1 MKTPSF
7 KYLVPGVLAGLA
19 LAYTGFGFLAVP
31 AIMKSQA
38 TQFAAE
44 KLHRQLTIEK
54 AEFNPFTLS
63 ATLQGVKMMEP
74 DGATVF
80 AGFERLGIDIAWQS
94 LFRMAPV
101 VQEVR
106 LTKPVVRL
114 VRKDANH
121 YSIDDILAFIA
132 SQPPSPE
139 PTRYSVNNIQL
150 EGGTLSFDDR
160 PAGVRHEVADLNLGL
175 PFISSLPADVEV
187 FVEPLFSARVNG
199 APLHLSGKARPFAE
213 SKDYVMALDIDD
225 ADIAAYLGYLPG
237 KPNFR
242 LQGARL
248 SAKLQATFTQ
258 PKGKSS
264 ALLLGGQASLKDVAL
279 QQADGKPLL
288 KLKEFSAQLGK
299 LDVLAGRYEL
309 ASIRLQGLDAD
320 LVRDRDGRLNV
331 DKLLGQPAAPAKAE
345 ASSAAPRNAT
355 APYISLKALDIGDA
369 AVRYTD
375 GGMHAGVGNF
385 SLAARDMA
393 ADLGKNT
400 IAIGSLASDSAGI
413 NFRQGKAASAPAAQ
427 KDAAPAGNAAP
438 LLLTVGKLDIAN
450 WSARVQDD
458 SHEQPVVFDINPL
471 SFAVQG
477 FSTAPASTSTFELK
491 ANVNKTGKLA
501 LGGELALAPFKSD
514 LKLEL
519 KNFGLLPLQP
529 YVTDYVNL
537 RVARGDLSGQGRL
550 QLAAAADGKLRGGFT
565 GDVSVGKLSTVDK
578 ASANDFLSWDSLAF
592 QRMDLQ
598 LQPFALSVERVVLA
612 DFFSRVIIDPNG
624 RINVQDVMRD
634 AAAGDKSLTDA
645 GERAQAAVQARRNKK
660 QATPVP
666 APALPA
672 EPLPPIRI
680 GQLALSG
687 GRVRFTDNFIK
698 PNYTANLRDIGGA
711 INGLSSDPAS
721 AATVSLKGN
730 VNSAPLSIA
739 GRVNP
744 LKRDLSLD
752 LKADVRGMELAQ
764 LSAYADKYVGY
775 GIEKGKLSF
784 EVAYQLEGR
793 QLKAENRL
801 ILDQLTFGKEST
813 NPEATKLPVQLAVA
827 LLSDRNGVIDLNV
840 PIGGSLDDP
849 EFSIGGIIL
858 KIIGNAVLKTV
869 TAPFALLGSMFGGG
883 EELSAMEFET
893 GRALVPAAGEAKLKS
908 LAAAMTE
915 RPGLK
920 LDITGRYDP
929 ATETETLR
937 RLAMERKLRMLKT
950 RDLQAKDAP
959 LPEGGVVVAQ
969 AEYADLL
976 ARVYRN
982 ESFDK
987 PRNLLGLQK
996 NLAVAEM
1003 EKLILAHTAIDDDDL
1018 LALGNRRAQAVRD
1031 WLVTKGQ
1038 VPAERLF
1045 ITGAKAAGQDGKGSG
1060 SRAEFSL
1067 H

>member
-1 MKTPSF
+1 MKTPPL

-31 AIMKSQA
+31 AIIKSQA
-38 TQFAAE
+38 TQFAAD
-44 KLHRQLTIEK
+44 KLHRQLTIDK

-63 ATLQGVKMMEP
+63 VALQGVKMMEP

-80 AGFERLGIDIAWQS
+80 AGFERLGADIAWQS

-106 LTKPVVRL
+106 LTKPLVRL

-121 YSIDDILAFIA
+121 YSIDDILAYIA

-139 PTRYSVNNIQL
+139 PARYSVNNIQL
-150 EGGTLSFDDR
+150 EGGKLSFDDE
-160 PAGVRHEVADLNLGL
+160 PAGVRHEVTDLNLGL
-175 PFISSLPADVEV
+175 PFISSLPADVDV

-213 SKDYVMALDIDD
+213 SKDYVMALDIDN

-242 LQGARL
+242 LLGARL

-264 ALLLGGQASLKDVAL
+264 ALLLGGQASLKDVEL
-279 QQADGKPLL
+279 QQADGKRLL
-288 KLKEFSAQLGK
+288 KLKELSAQLGK

-309 ASIRLQGLDAD
+309 AAIRLEGLDAD
-320 LVRDRDGRLNV
+320 LVRGRDGRLNV
-331 DKLLGQPAAPAKAE
+331 EKLQGQPAAPAKA
-345 ASSAAPRNAT
+345 ATPST
-355 APYISLKALDIGDA
+355 APYLSLKTLDIGGA

-375 GGMHAGVGNF
+375 GGMRAGVENF
-385 SLAARDMA
+385 NLAARDIA

-400 IAIGSLASDSAGI
+400 IAIGLLASDSAGI
-413 NFRQGKAASAPAAQ
+413 DFRQGKAASAPR
-427 KDAAPAGNAAP
+427 KDTAPSANAAP

-450 WSARVQDD
+450 WSARVQDG
-458 SHEQPVVFDINPL
+458 SHEQPVVFDIAPL
-471 SFAVQG
+471 SLAVHG
-477 FSTAPASTSTFELK
+477 FSTAPASSSTFELK

-501 LGGELALAPFKSD
+501 LGGALALAPFKSD
-514 LKLEL
+514 LKLDL
-519 KNFGLLPLQP
+519 NNFGLLPLQP
-529 YVTDYVNL
+529 YITDYVNL
-537 RVARGDLSGQGRL
+537 RVARGGLSGKGRL
-550 QLAAAADGKLRGGFT
+550 LLSAAADGKLHGGFT
-565 GDVSVGKLSTVDK
+565 GDLSVGKLSTVDK

-592 QRMDLQ
+592 QGMDLQ
-598 LQPFALSVERVVLA
+598 LQPFALSVERVALA

-645 GERAQAAVQARRNKK
+645 GERAQAVAQARRNKK
-660 QATPVP
+660 AA
-666 APALPA
+666 APAAAPAQPA

-698 PNYTANLRDIGGA
+698 PNYTANLRDIGGT
-711 INGLSSDPAS
+711 INGLSSDAAS
-721 AATVSLKGN
+721 SATVSLKGN

-801 ILDQLTFGKEST
+801 MLDQLTFGKEST

-840 PIGGSLDDP
+840 PVGGSLDDP

-883 EELSAMEFET
+883 EELSAMEFDT

-908 LAAAMTE
+908 LAAALTE
-915 RPGLK
+915 RPGLR

-929 ATETETLR
+929 VTETEMLR

-950 RDLQAKDAP
+950 RELQAKNAP

-976 ARVYRN
+976 GRVYKN

-987 PRNLLGLQK
+987 PRNALGLQK
-996 NLAVAEM
+996 SLAVAEM
-1003 EKLILAHTAIDDDDL
+1003 EKLILAHTVIDDDDL

-1045 ITGAKAAGQDGKGSG
+1045 ITGARPAGQDAKGPV
-1060 SRAEFSL
+1060 SRADFSL

>member
-1 MKTPSF
+1 MKTPPF

-31 AIMKSQA
+31 AIIKSQA
-38 TQFAAE
+38 AQFAAD
-44 KLHRQLTIEK
+44 KLHRQLTIDK
-54 AEFNPFTLS
+54 AEFNPFTLH
-63 ATLQGVKMMEP
+63 ATVHGLKLMEP
-74 DGATVF
+74 DGASAF
-80 AGFERLGIDIAWQS
+80 ASFERLSLDIAWQS
-94 LFRMAPV
+94 VVKMAPV

-106 LTKPVVRL
+106 LTAPAVQL

-121 YSIDDILAFIA
+121 YNFDDILAYIA

-139 PTRYSVNNIQL
+139 PARYAVNNIQV
-150 EGGTLSFDDR
+150 EAGALSFDDR
-160 PAGVRHEVADLNLGL
+160 PAGVQHKVADLNLGL
-175 PFISSLPADVEV
+175 PFISSLPSDVDV
-187 FVEPLFSARVNG
+187 FVEPLFSAKVNG
-199 APLHLSGKARPFAE
+199 APLRLSGKARPFAE
-213 SKDYVMALDIDD
+213 SKDYVMALDLDNVD
-225 ADIAAYLGYLPG
+225 VAAYLGYLPS

-258 PKGKSS
+258 PKNKAP
-264 ALLLGGQASLKDVAL
+264 ALLLGGQASLKGLEL
-279 QQADGKPLL
+279 QQADGKPVL
-288 KLKEFSAQLGK
+288 KLKDLSAQLGK

-309 ASIRLQGLDAD
+309 AAIRLDGLDAD
-320 LVRDRDGRLNV
+320 LVRGRDGRLNV
-331 DKLLGQPAAPAKAE
+331 ETLLAQPAAPAVSAKA
-345 ASSAAPRNAT
+345 AAPSAAP
-355 APYISLKALDIGDA
+355 YVSLKALDISNA
-369 AVRYTD
+369 AVRYVD
-375 GGMHAGVGNF
+375 GGMRAGVEKF
-385 SLAARDMA
+385 ALAVRDIK

-400 IAIGSLASDSAGI
+400 IAIASLASDSAGI
-413 NFRQGKAASAPAAQ
+413 DYRHAKTQPAPQA
-427 KDAAPAGNAAP
+427 AAPAQGSTP

-458 SHEQPVVFDINPL
+458 SHEQPTVFAIAPL
-471 SFAVQG
+471 SLAVQD
-477 FSTAPASTSTFELK
+477 FSTAPASRSTFELK
-491 ANVNKTGKLA
+491 ANINKTGQLA
-501 LGGELALAPFKSD
+501 LGGELALTPFKSD
-514 LKLEL
+514 LKLDL
-519 KNFGLLPLQP
+519 KNIGLLPLQP
-529 YVTDYVNL
+529 YITDYVNL
-537 RVARGDLSGQGRL
+537 RVARGNVSGKGRL
-550 QLAAAADGKLRGGFT
+550 RLEAVADGALHGGFT
-565 GDVSVGKLSTVDK
+565 GDVSIGKLSTVDK
-578 ASANDFLSWDSLAF
+578 VSSSDFLSWESLAF
-592 QRMDLQ
+592 NGMDLQ
-598 LQPFALSVERVVLA
+598 LQPFSLSVERVALA

-624 RINVQDVMRD
+624 RLNVQDVMRD

-645 GERAQAAVQARRNKK
+645 GERAQAAVAARKNR
-660 QATPVP
+660 AAAAAP
-666 APALPA
+666 APAQSA
-672 EPLPPIRI
+672 APLPPVRI

-698 PNYTANLRDIGGA
+698 PNYTANLREIGGT
-711 INGLSSDPAS
+711 ISGLSSDEAS
-721 AATVSLKGN
+721 SATVSLKGN

-744 LKRDLSLD
+744 LKRNLSLD

-801 ILDQLTFGKEST
+801 MLDQLTFGKEST

-869 TAPFALLGSMFGGG
+869 TAPFAMLGSLFGGG
-883 EELSAMEFET
+883 EELSTLDFET
-893 GRALVPAAGEAKLKS
+893 GRALVPQAGEAKLKS
-908 LAAAMTE
+908 LAAALTE

-929 ATETETLR
+929 ATETEVLR

-950 RDLQAKDAP
+950 RDLQAKNTP
-959 LPEGGVVVAQ
+959 LPEGGVSVAP

-976 ARVYRN
+976 ARVFRD
-982 ESFDK
+982 EPFAK
-987 PRNLLGLQK
+987 PRNMLGLQK
-996 NLAVAEM
+996 SLPAEEM
-1003 EKLILAHTAIDDDDL
+1003 EKLILANTTIDDDL
-1018 LALGNRRAQAVRD
+1018 LALGNRRAQAARD

-1038 VPAERLF
+1038 VPAERVF
-1045 ITGAKAAGQDGKGSG
+1045 IVGAKPAGQDSKAVV
-1060 SRAEFSL
+1060 SRVDFSL

>member
-1 MKTPSF
+1 MKTPPF
-7 KYLVPGVLAGLA
+7 KYLAPGVLAGLV

-31 AIMKSQA
+31 AIIKSQA
-38 TQFAAE
+38 VQFAAD

-54 AEFNPFTLS
+54 AEFNPFTLTT
-63 ATLQGVKMMEP
+63 ALQDVKMMEP
-74 DGATVF
+74 DGSSVF
-80 AGFERLGIDIAWQS
+80 ASFDRLAADIAWQS

-106 LTKPVVRL
+106 LTKPYVQL

-121 YSIDDILAFIA
+121 YSIDDILAYIA

-139 PTRYSVNNIQL
+139 PARYSVNNIQL

-160 PAGVRHEVADLNLGL
+160 PAGVRHAVADLNLGL
-175 PFISSLPADVEV
+175 PFISSLPADVAV

-199 APLHLSGKARPFAE
+199 APLRLSGKARPFAE
-213 SKDYVMALDIDD
+213 SKDYVMALDLDNVD
-225 ADIAAYLGYLPG
+225 LAAYLGYLPA
-237 KPNFR
+237 KPDFR

-264 ALLLGGQASLKDVAL
+264 ALLLGGQASLKDVNL
-279 QQADGKPLL
+279 QQADGKPVL
-288 KLKEFSAQLGK
+288 KLKELSVQLGK

-309 ASIRLQGLDAD
+309 AAIRLDGLDAE
-320 LVRDRDGRLNV
+320 LVRGRDGRLNV
-331 DKLLGQPAAPAKAE
+331 ETLLGKSPAPAAP
-345 ASSAAPRNAT
+345 SAAPSAV
-355 APYISLKALDIGDA
+355 PYVSLKALDIGDA

-375 GGMHAGVGNF
+375 GGMRAGVEHF

-393 ADLGKNT
+393 ADPGKNT

-413 NFRQGKAASAPAAQ
+413 NFRQGKAASAAQ
-427 KDAAPAGNAAP
+427 AQNGAAPGSAAP
-438 LLLTVGKLDIAN
+438 LLFTVGKIDIAN

-458 SHEQPVVFDINPL
+458 SHEEPVVLDIAPL
-471 SFAVQG
+471 SLAVQD
-477 FSTAPASTSTFELK
+477 FSTAPASRSSVELK
-491 ANVNKTGKLA
+491 ANVNRTGRLA
-501 LGGELALAPFKSD
+501 VGGTLALAPFRSD
-514 LKLEL
+514 LKLDL
-519 KNFGLLPLQP
+519 KNIGLLPLQP
-529 YVTDYVNL
+529 YITDYVNL
-537 RVARGDLSGQGRL
+537 RVARGDASGKGRL
-550 QLAAAADGKLRGGFT
+550 LLATAADGKLEGGFT
-565 GDVSVGKLSTVDK
+565 GDATIGRLSTVDK
-578 ASANDFLSWDSLAF
+578 VSANDFLSWDSLAF
-592 QRMDLQ
+592 KGMDLQ
-598 LQPFALSVERVVLA
+598 LQPFALSIERVALA

-624 RINVQDVMRD
+624 RLNVQDVMRD

-645 GERAQAAVQARRNKK
+645 GERAQAAVQVRKGKK
-660 QATPVP
+660 AAAPVP
-666 APALPA
+666 APAQPA
-672 EPLPPIRI
+672 EPLPPIHI

-711 INGLSSDPAS
+711 INGLSSDEAS
-721 AATVSLKGN
+721 TATVSLKGH

-764 LSAYADKYVGY
+764 LSAYAEKYVGY

-784 EVAYQLEGR
+784 EVAYRLERR

-801 ILDQLTFGKEST
+801 MLDQLTFGKEST
-813 NPEATKLPVQLAVA
+813 NPDATKLPVQLAVA

-858 KIIGNAVLKTV
+858 KIIGNAVMKTV
-869 TAPFALLGSMFGGG
+869 TAPFAMLGSLFGGG
-883 EELSAMEFET
+883 EELSEMAFEN
-893 GRALVPAAGEAKLKS
+893 GRANVPAAGEAKLKS
-908 LAAAMTE
+908 LAAALVE

-920 LDITGRYDP
+920 LDITGRYD
-929 ATETETLR
+929 AAADTEPLR
-937 RLAMERKLRMLKT
+937 LQAMERKLRQLKT
-950 RDLQAKDAP
+950 REMRERGMP
-959 LPEGGVVVAQ
+959 LAEGGMEVAK
-969 AEYADLL
+969 AEYAALL
-976 ARVYRN
+976 TRMYKD
-982 ESFDK
+982 ESFAK
-987 PRNLLGLQK
+987 PRNILGLPK
-996 NLAVAEM
+996 SLPPDEM
-1003 EKLILAHTAIDDDDL
+1003 EKLILASIAIDENDL

-1031 WLVTKGQ
+1031 WLIAKGQ

-1045 ITGAKAAGQDGKGSG
+1045 ITGAKPSGQDGKGPV
-1060 SRAEFSL
+1060 SRVDFSL

>member
-1 MKTPSF
+1 MKTPPF

-31 AIMKSQA
+31 AIIKSQA
-38 TQFAAE
+38 AQFAAD
-44 KLHRQLTIEK
+44 KLHRQLTIDK
-54 AEFNPFTLS
+54 AEFNPFTLH
-63 ATLQGVKMMEP
+63 ATVHGLKLMEP
-74 DGATVF
+74 DGASAF
-80 AGFERLGIDIAWQS
+80 ASFERLSLDIAWQS
-94 LFRMAPV
+94 VVKMAPV

-106 LTKPVVRL
+106 LAAPAVQL

-121 YSIDDILAFIA
+121 YNFDDILAYIA

-139 PTRYSVNNIQL
+139 PARYAVNNIQV
-150 EGGTLSFDDR
+150 EGGALSFDDR
-160 PAGVRHEVADLNLGL
+160 PAGVQHKVTGLNLGL
-175 PFISSLPADVEV
+175 PFISSLASDVEV
-187 FVEPLFSARVNG
+187 FVEPLFSANVNG
-199 APLHLSGKARPFAE
+199 APLRLSGKARPFAE
-213 SKDYVMALDIDD
+213 SKDYVMALDLDNVD
-225 ADIAAYLGYLPG
+225 LAAYLGYLPS
-237 KPNFR
+237 KPNFK

-258 PKGKSS
+258 PKNKAP
-264 ALLLGGQASLKDVAL
+264 ALLLGGQASLKGLEL
-279 QQADGKPLL
+279 QQADGKPVL
-288 KLKEFSAQLGK
+288 KLKDLSAQLGK

-309 ASIRLQGLDAD
+309 AAIRLDGLDAD
-320 LVRDRDGRLNV
+320 LVRGRDGRLNV
-331 DKLLGQPAAPAKAE
+331 ETLLAQPAAPAAPAKA
-345 ASSAAPRNAT
+345 ATASAAP
-355 APYISLKALDIGDA
+355 YMSLKALDISNA

-375 GGMHAGVGNF
+375 GGMRAGVDKF
-385 SLAARDMA
+385 ALAVRDIK

-400 IAIGSLASDSAGI
+400 IAIASLASDSAGI
-413 NFRQGKAASAPAAQ
+413 DYRHAKTQPAPQTGAPAA
-427 KDAAPAGNAAP
+427 DGTP

-450 WSARVQDD
+450 WSAKVQDD
-458 SHEQPVVFDINPL
+458 SHEQPTVFAIAPL
-471 SFAVQG
+471 SLAVQD
-477 FSTAPASTSTFELK
+477 FSTAPASRSTFALK
-491 ANVNKTGKLA
+491 ANVNKTGELA

-514 LKLEL
+514 LKLDL
-519 KNFGLLPLQP
+519 KNIGLLPLQP
-529 YVTDYVNL
+529 YITDYVNL
-537 RVARGDLSGQGRL
+537 RVARGNVSGKGRL
-550 QLAAAADGKLRGGFT
+550 RLETAAGGALHGGFT
-565 GDVSVGKLSTVDK
+565 GDVSIGKLSTVDK
-578 ASANDFLSWDSLAF
+578 VSSSDFLSWESLAF
-592 QRMDLQ
+592 NGMDLQ
-598 LQPFALSVERVVLA
+598 LQPFALSIERVALA

-624 RINVQDVMRD
+624 RLNVQDVMRD

-645 GERAQAAVQARRNKK
+645 GERAQAAVAARRNRTAA
-660 QATPVP
+660 ATP
-666 APALPA
+666 APAPA
-672 EPLPPIRI
+672 QPAAPLPPIRI

-698 PNYTANLRDIGGA
+698 PNYTANLREIGGT
-711 INGLSSDPAS
+711 ISGLTSDENSSAV
-721 AATVSLKGN
+721 VSLKGN

-801 ILDQLTFGKEST
+801 MLDQLTFGKEST
-813 NPEATKLPVQLAVA
+813 NPDATRLPVQMAVA

-869 TAPFALLGSMFGGG
+869 SAPFAMLGSLFGGG
-883 EELSAMEFET
+883 EELSTLDFET
-893 GRALVPAAGEAKLKS
+893 GRALVPQAGEAKLKS
-908 LAAAMTE
+908 LAAALTE

-929 ATETETLR
+929 ATETEALR

-950 RDLQAKDAP
+950 RDLQAKNTP
-959 LPEGGVVVAQ
+959 PPEGGVVVAPS
-969 AEYADLL
+969 EYAELL
-976 ARVYRN
+976 ARVFRD
-982 ESFDK
+982 EPFAK
-987 PRNLLGLQK
+987 PRNVLGLQK
-996 NLAVAEM
+996 SLPVEEM
-1003 EKLILAHTAIDDDDL
+1003 EKLMLANITIDDDDL
-1018 LALGNRRAQAVRD
+1018 LALGNRRAQAARD

-1038 VPAERLF
+1038 VPAERIF
-1045 ITGAKAAGQDGKGSG
+1045 IVGAKASGPEAKG
-1060 SRAEFSL
+1060 RVEFSL